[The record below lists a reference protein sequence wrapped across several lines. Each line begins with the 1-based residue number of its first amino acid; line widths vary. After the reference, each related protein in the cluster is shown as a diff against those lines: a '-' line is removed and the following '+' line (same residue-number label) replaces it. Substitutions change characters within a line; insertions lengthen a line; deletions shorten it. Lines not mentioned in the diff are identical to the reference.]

1 MALFR
6 WIIIGVNI
14 RTQVG
19 LNHRVG
25 MSREAGGGSEGAG
38 GWRSR
43 TRWTLIFVTF
53 GLFVHTTLK
62 RCQWK
67 RDSNHLKDIY
77 VKDTNVLQ
85 VHLFHLPTDSTN
97 ELNWLQAI
105 SLVSG
110 GSRRVSRLRVVW
122 GTRASS
128 YLNLMFLMYLC
139 SFYHHPFPCPSP
151 PSSLNSTSS
160 WPGPMDTCNP
170 RHMGSQSHKPTR
182 DACQSQF
189 YKISENNL
197 KPKTGH

>member
-53 GLFVHTTLK
+53 GLFVYTTLK
-62 RCQWK
+62 QCQWK
-67 RDSNHLKDIY
+67 RDSNHLKDTY
-77 VKDTNVLQ
+77 VKDMNVLQ

-128 YLNLMFLMYLC
+128 YSNLMYLMYLC
-139 SFYHHPFPCPSP
+139 SFL
-151 PSSLNSTSS
+151 SSSFLATLVALHFT
-160 WPGPMDTCNP
+160 PV
-170 RHMGSQSHKPTR
+170 
-182 DACQSQF
+182 
-189 YKISENNL
+189 SE
-197 KPKTGH
+197 